1 MTYNAESGLIGETGY
16 PYHIHVGLFDL
27 EKIIKK

>member
-1 MTYNAESGLIGETGY
+1 MKHNVEAGSMDGKI
-16 PYHIHVGLFDL
+16 PYIVNIGLFDL